1 MDIRSFFGNKPT
13 NQQSVAAVAADGKK
27 KAAPNIKSAAA
38 AAAVAVDS
46 IDSHKENIAGTA
58 DAPAIEPSAAAN
70 ATELDCKPSSI
81 NNALPD
87 DLKDFV
93 TWQPGEA
100 GNYYLPTLPS
110 VFFCDIDVDHDHHH
124 HYDGYVDAVLCCR
137 AVVPYLALV
146 RTFDEVSQV
155 SGRIDKENLFEK
167 LFRAVMVTSPGDL
180 DVLVYLASN
189 QVSPV
194 YDGLEL
200 GIGDSLLVKAVCEA
214 TGRKREAVQE
224 DYEKEGDLV
233 RCNEMDGQCR

>member
-1 MDIRSFFGNKPT
+1 MIVIIIMT
-13 NQQSVAAVAADGKK
+13 
-27 KAAPNIKSAAA
+27 I
-38 AAAVAVDS
+38 
-46 IDSHKENIAGTA
+46 
-58 DAPAIEPSAAAN
+58 
-70 ATELDCKPSSI
+70 
-81 NNALPD
+81 
-87 DLKDFV
+87 
-93 TWQPGEA
+93 
-100 GNYYLPTLPS
+100 
-110 VFFCDIDVDHDHHH
+110 
-124 HYDGYVDAVLCCR
+124 LCC

-146 RTFDEVSQV
+146 RTFDEVSHV

-167 LFRAVMVTSPGDL
+167 LFRAVLLTSPGDL

-233 RCNEMDGQCR
+233 RCNELDGQMNGWR

>member
-1 MDIRSFFGNKPT
+1 MI
-13 NQQSVAAVAADGKK
+13 
-27 KAAPNIKSAAA
+27 I
-38 AAAVAVDS
+38 
-46 IDSHKENIAGTA
+46 IMIM
-58 DAPAIEPSAAAN
+58 IM
-70 ATELDCKPSSI
+70 
-81 NNALPD
+81 
-87 DLKDFV
+87 
-93 TWQPGEA
+93 
-100 GNYYLPTLPS
+100 
-110 VFFCDIDVDHDHHH
+110 
-124 HYDGYVDAVLCCR
+124 CC

-146 RTFDEVSQV
+146 RTFDEVSHV

-167 LFRAVMVTSPGDL
+167 LFRAVLLTSPGDL

-233 RCNEMDGQCR
+233 RCNDG